1 MSVLKFKDPV
11 TKEWREIT
19 TIVGPQGPQGIPG
32 PAGKD
37 GTVRFE
43 ELTDAQKETIR
54 GPQGI
59 QGPAGKD
66 YVLTA
71 NDKAEIAQLTLA
83 AMPQAEEGAY

>member
-11 TKEWREIT
+11 TKEWREIN
-19 TIVGPQGPQGIPG
+19 TIVGAP
-32 PAGKD
+32 GKD
-37 GTVRFE
+37 GK
-43 ELTDAQKETIR
+43 DGAPGKD
-54 GPQGI
+54 GI
-59 QGPAGKD
+59 DGKNGVDGKD